1 VSSINIQNKSI
12 REYNLEMRLQENSQA
27 IEFHVKDVF
36 DKPISLEKY
45 KGRKVLL
52 SFLRFTGCP
61 VCNLHVYS
69 LLQRK
74 DEIDKKNLAIIF
86 VFESET
92 ETIKKY
98 IKDENLPFTF
108 VSDPEQTLYNVYKV
122 EKSWKKL
129 IKWGLTFKGLS
140 NGVKG
145 YLKFNK
151 YSSMKGSSDRVE
163 AEFLIDENGI
173 LEKVQYGEMVG
184 DYMPISNYL

>member
-1 VSSINIQNKSI
+1 
-12 REYNLEMRLQENSQA
+12 MRLQENSQA
-27 IEFHVKDVF
+27 IEFHVKDVLG
-36 DKPISLEKY
+36 KPISLGMY

-61 VCNLHVYS
+61 ICNLHIYE

-74 DEIDKKNLAIIF
+74 DDIDKKNLAIIF
-86 VFESET
+86 VFESNSAI
-92 ETIKKY
+92 IKKY

-108 VSDPEQTLYNVYKV
+108 ISDPEQILYDTYAV

-129 IKWGLTFKGLS
+129 IKWGLTYKGLS
-140 NGVKG
+140 DGVKG

-151 YSSMKGSSDRVE
+151 YSSMKGSSNRVE

-173 LEKVQYGEMVG
+173 LEKIQYGEMVG
-184 DYMPISNYL
+184 DYMPIYNYL